1 MLLVTG
7 GYDDDDEDLISTEI
21 QRTRDEEWKVVENF
35 PLKLHGLRGTN
46 LDGVIF
52 MTGKT

>member
-1 MLLVTG
+1 MTAGYGDRDYVT
-7 GYDDDDEDLISTEI
+7 STEI
-21 QRTRDEEWKVVENF
+21 QRTRDEEWKVVGNF
-35 PLKLHGLRGTN
+35 PLKVLGLRGTN

>member
-1 MLLVTG
+1 MTA
-7 GYDDDDEDLISTEI
+7 GYGDGDYVRSTEI